1 HQRPATAQKRAERV
15 AARVV
20 GVDESVA
27 AQAAEGAG
35 DAQRFD
41 APAQFAGGGVKRRVL
56 AGHQGGLD
64 AGRGQTLDKGR
75 PLPLAAANL
84 SSGIEM
90 KDAHQLMFL
99 ALEYFRKV

>member
-1 HQRPATAQKRAERV
+1 V
-15 AARVV
+15 AAGVV
-20 GVDESVA
+20 GVDQRVA
-27 AQAAEGAG
+27 AQAAEGAD

-41 APAQFAGGGVKRRVL
+41 APALFASRCVERRVPSRQ
-56 AGHQGGLD
+56 QGGLD
-64 AGRGQTLDKGR
+64 AGPGQSFDEAQH
-75 PLPLAAANL
+75 LPLAAAHL

>member
-1 HQRPATAQKRAERV
+1 M

-20 GVDESVA
+20 GMDHGVG
-27 AQAAEGAG
+27 AQVAEGAG
-35 DAQRFD
+35 DAQGLD
-41 APAQFAGGGVKRRVL
+41 APAQFAGGGVERGIL
-56 AGHQGGLD
+56 ACQQGGLH
-64 AGRGQTLDKGR
+64 ACRGQALDQ
-75 PLPLAAANL
+75 PQHLPLAAAHL